1 MQEKV
6 LHLQFIQE
14 VIKRMAS
21 NSFII
26 KGWSVT
32 LVSALF
38 AVSVADTDKRFILIA
53 YIPAIMF
60 WFLDAFFLYQ
70 ERLFRMLY
78 KQVAEDSIGSEQFTM
93 STTLVMNRVNPYL
106 FVLFSKTMMLFHGTL
121 IGCIIL
127 VMSFYDKL

>member
-93 STTLVMNRVNPYL
+93 NTTLVMNRVNPYL
-106 FVLFSKTMMLFHGTL
+106 FVLFSKTMILFHGTL
-121 IGCIIL
+121 IICIIL